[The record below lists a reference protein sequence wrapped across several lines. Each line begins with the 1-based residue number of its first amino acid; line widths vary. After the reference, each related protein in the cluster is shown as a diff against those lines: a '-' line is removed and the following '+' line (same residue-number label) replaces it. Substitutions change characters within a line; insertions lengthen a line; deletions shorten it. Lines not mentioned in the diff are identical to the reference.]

1 MEPKKGILVIIP
13 DSCVTPVDSQ
23 FGLLRHIGK
32 RAIHMEPSKGILVI
46 ISDSWV
52 THGQFQSA
60 ANSFI
65 LANGPF
71 LGNLKNAY

>member
-1 MEPKKGILVIIP
+1 
-13 DSCVTPVDSQ
+13 
-23 FGLLRHIGK
+23 
-32 RAIHMEPSKGILVI
+32 MEPSKGILVI